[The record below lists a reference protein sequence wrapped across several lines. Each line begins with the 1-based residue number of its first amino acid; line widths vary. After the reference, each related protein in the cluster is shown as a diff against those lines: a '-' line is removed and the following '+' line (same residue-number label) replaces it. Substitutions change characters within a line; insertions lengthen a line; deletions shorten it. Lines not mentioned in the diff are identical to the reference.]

1 MLRFKLLLWV
11 FTRLLNR
18 EIKNNSDCAAY
29 VRGKE
34 LTFQIQ
40 TKDGEGRHFML
51 RNAKV
56 TSQAGL
62 TRNAAFTMMFC
73 DAARG
78 FSILSAKDSQTAF
91 LRGVGNGDLLLSG
104 DFAEIM
110 WFQGLT
116 DFLQPE
122 KPMHPYERTSTSS

>member
-1 MLRFKLLLWV
+1 MQAQIEANVLFLP
-11 FTRLLNR
+11 RLDENDPFAHLR
-18 EIKNNSDCAAY
+18 EIKNNPDCAAY

-110 WFQGLT
+110 I
-116 DFLQPE
+116 D
-122 KPMHPYERTSTSS
+122 